1 MFDHVLTT
9 LCIIGLAWAILPH
22 DWNYYLPAID
32 INFRPWR
39 MLLIVYALPS
49 LVVAA
54 MLSVLPERL
63 LENKNAKR
71 VIQQSLASCSP
82 KFLLSQGKHE
92 HTLRILTKMFVS
104 NTGRKAHEYPVS
116 TIIMDEVIV
125 QRTTEP
131 TNFLKLIWN
140 QTVYLFKREYI
151 LKTAL
156 ICYLQ
161 FGVFLS

>member
-1 MFDHVLTT
+1 MSQTT

-71 VIQQSLASCSP
+71 VITKSCFLQSEISV
-82 KFLLSQGKHE
+82 
-92 HTLRILTKMFVS
+92 VS
-104 NTGRKAHEYPVS
+104 RKTRAHP
-116 TIIMDEVIV
+116 
-125 QRTTEP
+125 
-131 TNFLKLIWN
+131 
-140 QTVYLFKREYI
+140 
-151 LKTAL
+151 
-156 ICYLQ
+156 
-161 FGVFLS
+161 